1 MKATGCRNR
10 HPRLRYRVPPRGLL
24 LYRPG
29 FLLIEVVAGFD
40 INKPAACKA
49 AQRAH
54 AGGADG
60 RDAG

>member
-1 MKATGCRNR
+1 M
-10 HPRLRYRVPPRGLL
+10 PPRGLL